1 MILEDCAEQGYAY
14 HVVNITD
21 LEKTLAEGVK
31 YDDKS
36 TYDSKYHDFHS
47 YFDFYK
53 PAAIPEWVERK
64 KAIFASICFKE
75 GHKWHSHSAVLK
87 VKIQMDRCWVCNEN
101 LANFIYE
108 PFILQHME
116 GFGSI
121 REYLRI
127 NGRALVEEYWKHS
140 LSCKDNLNIRN
151 DKKEGYDAELLIM
164 HSIPPKDIE
173 CLYIISD
180 HQIMS
185 YKEWQEFF
193 KPGSIGIEAQYSR
206 YLQPR
211 SISSASKTPDSQ

>member
-1 MILEDCAEQGYAY
+1 MFEDCTGQGYAY
-14 HVVNITD
+14 HVVNIVD
-21 LEKTLAEGVK
+21 LEKTLAEGIS

-36 TYDSKYHDFHS
+36 TYDSKYYNFHAF
-47 YFDFYK
+47 FDYYK
-53 PAAIPEWVERK
+53 PDTVPEWVERK

-87 VKIQMDRCWVCNEN
+87 IKIQKERCWVCNEN

-116 GFGSI
+116 GFGNI
-121 REYLRI
+121 QEYMRI
-127 NGRALVEEYWKHS
+127 NGREFVEEYWKNS
-140 LSCKDNLNIRN
+140 LSYNDNLNIRY

-164 HSIPPKDIE
+164 HKVPPEEIS

-180 HQIMS
+180 HQMLS

-193 KPGSIGIEAQYSR
+193 EPGSRNIEAQFNK
-206 YLQPR
+206 YLQPS
-211 SISSASKTPDSQ
+211 SISSASKTSGSQ